1 MQNIDRYCFSYKKFF
16 KDELINGCFGK
27 LLKIPNKIPVMES
40 FKAKPL
46 TRYGKKALSHRNC
59 GFVLFTEK
67 NFNPFVTEAVLYDN
81 VLRHERVN
89 RNLHFCTEI
98 LLFSMQQRN
107 LTLLY
112 IILKNIIKAPQDT
125 CPVIFFTCEFIKK
138 GIPKCFIPI
147 SECLHNIS
155 WGIAKWC
162 EKGFG
167 KVLFVRDHSFTTYA
181 SFPKD

>member
-1 MQNIDRYCFSYKKFF
+1 MDWF
-16 KDELINGCFGK
+16 
-27 LLKIPNKIPVMES
+27 
-40 FKAKPL
+40 
-46 TRYGKKALSHRNC
+46 
-59 GFVLFTEK
+59 
-67 NFNPFVTEAVLYDN
+67 LYDN
-81 VLRHERVN
+81 VLRHERVNVN

-125 CPVIFFTCEFIKK
+125 CPGIFFTCEFIKK
-138 GIPKCFIPI
+138 GIPNCFIPI

-181 SFPKD
+181 SFLKD

>member
-1 MQNIDRYCFSYKKFF
+1 MGIQW
-16 KDELINGCFGK
+16 NGLYMLKTLEGKALAK
-27 LLKIPNKIPVMES
+27 LLLTTQKFPPVFSDEFGNLTLS
-40 FKAKPL
+40 WRRPL
-46 TRYGKKALSHRNC
+46 SYRNQST
-59 GFVLFTEK
+59 GLRSKSMDWF
-67 NFNPFVTEAVLYDN
+67 LYDN

-125 CPVIFFTCEFIKK
+125 CPGIFFTCEFIKK

-181 SFPKD
+181 SFLKD